1 MLACDAGLSAVMQ
14 PAPEETGMTLN
25 TVDTEPAYQI
35 ASVGRALTLLSA
47 FSQRHQLTVSEA
59 AELLGVAPST
69 AHRLLQM
76 LIHHGYAVQG
86 DRRVY
91 VRGPAMQALASG
103 SSRGEDLQAIAI
115 PRLTLLR
122 DALRGTASLLTL
134 EGNGARFLAC
144 AEWRDRSE
152 IAVSRV
158 GWLLPA
164 HVLAA
169 GKAMLASLSTAK
181 IDALYPD
188 GVPITRFGRV
198 YSMAQLHRE
207 LRDVRSRGYARSREA
222 HENVHSLGVALPTGA
237 GSPTMAVSIAWDA
250 ARFPAGQEQE
260 GMQLMRSTARELAD
274 AVKSSA

>member
-1 MLACDAGLSAVMQ
+1 
-14 PAPEETGMTLN
+14 MTLN
-25 TVDTEPAYQI
+25 TVDTEPVYHI

-76 LIHHGYAVQG
+76 LIHHGYVVQG

-91 VRGPAMQALASG
+91 VRGPAMQSLASG
-103 SSRGEDLQAIAI
+103 SSRGEDLQAITT
-115 PRLTLLR
+115 PLLTLLR

-134 EGNGARFLAC
+134 EGNGARFLVC
-144 AEWRDRSE
+144 AEWRDKTE

-164 HVLAA
+164 HTLAA

-188 GVPITRFGRV
+188 GVPITRFSRV

-207 LRDVRSRGYARSREA
+207 LRDIRSRGYARSREA
-222 HENVHSLGVALPTGA
+222 HEDVHSIGVVLPMGA
-237 GSPTMAVSIAWDA
+237 GSPAMAVSLAWDA
-250 ARFPAGQEQE
+250 SRFPVAQEQE
-260 GMQLMRSTARELAD
+260 ATQLMRSTAQELAD
-274 AVKSSA
+274 AVKSAG

>member
-1 MLACDAGLSAVMQ
+1 
-14 PAPEETGMTLN
+14 MTLDA
-25 TVDTEPAYQI
+25 VDAEPAYHI

-76 LIHHGYAVQG
+76 LIHHRYVVQG

-91 VRGPAMQALASG
+91 VKGPAMQSLAAG
-103 SSRGEDLQAIAI
+103 SFPGEDIHAVAMS
-115 PRLTLLR
+115 RLTPLR
-122 DALRGTASLLTL
+122 DTLLGTASLLTL
-134 EGNGARFLAC
+134 EGNGARFLVC
-144 AEWRDRSE
+144 AEWRDKAE

-181 IDALYPD
+181 IDSLYPD

-207 LRDVRSRGYARSREA
+207 LRDIRSRGYARSSEA
-222 HENVHSLGVALPTGA
+222 HEDVYSLGVALPMGA
-237 GSPTMAVSIAWDA
+237 GSQAMAVSVAWDA
-250 ARFPAGQEQE
+250 TRLPAAQEQE
-260 GMQLMRSTARELAD
+260 AMRLMRSTAQELAD
-274 AVKSSA
+274 AVKGAS